1 MELIRNENEVTGA
14 AAEVIAEILRA
25 DWTAGK
31 FLQEV
36 LEVMFASGTKELT
49 LDSANVGKEVE
60 NTPIKVV
67 FLGDKVTVE
76 ILK

>member
-1 MELIRNENEVTGA
+1 MELIRTENEVIGVA
-14 AAEVIAEILRA
+14 SEVIEEILRA
-25 DWTAGK
+25 DRTVGT

-49 LDSANVGKEVE
+49 LTEANVGKEVE
-60 NTPIKVV
+60 NTPVKVV